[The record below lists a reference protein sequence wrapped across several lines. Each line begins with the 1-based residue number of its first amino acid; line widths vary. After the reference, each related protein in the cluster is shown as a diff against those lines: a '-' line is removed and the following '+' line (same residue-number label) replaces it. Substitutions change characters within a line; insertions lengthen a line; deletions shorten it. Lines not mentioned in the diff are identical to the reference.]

1 MKSVSNM
8 FYYNNRRLLSEGMS
22 LEQIKEGKNPEL
34 LGMFEDFKRRL
45 FHWSDGVRDQLSR
58 KIEKFF
64 VEYMNNLYN
73 SGASM
78 SNDFLLMKQNK
89 AEDAYAEYIL
99 VNVIEYHEDYVD
111 ELDLNN
117 PTNGLRGK
125 FTEFILRILSSS
137 SMKNSKLDM
146 KSQFIFINFFITKI
160 LKIPASKIYQSKNM
174 FFDNVII
181 PLLDERVANGEKLG
195 SVNPDTGIKGAN
207 FSRPSPVAPLQ
218 DKIMKVF
225 DVYGIYNGKNLLE
238 TILEEIVPEKVQ
250 KEITA
255 FAGYDTKLIDYCL
268 SQGYW
273 KEFHMPGQPNTTRL
287 FFIGNGDLENLSTEL
302 GENYQSDEET
312 ALEEWQDDYDLQT
325 QFPDFEYYLEYYMT
339 EVVHEQNQE
348 KAITKSFSY
357 YHTLRGLIYACNI
370 YPFKTSY
377 NIAKGNAKI
386 SSAEVAFF
394 KSLSNDDYLVT
405 AHNPDFEIRK
415 TTDWCTKDAIQTE
428 KYIMPGSEQ
437 KVEGFILCLND
448 ALPFDDPNGTLQI
461 GIKVDKINGKN
472 VGYFHNQNLTLNA
485 DDKVVDCP
493 DFLNQCFIKF
503 PQTFLKNLLDQG
515 KKQYENIKNL
525 KFPENLS
532 PEEKKL
538 YFEKTKQTNLSE
550 TLLRKYIRCLLS

>member
-1 MKSVSNM
+1 M

-22 LEQIKEGKNPEL
+22 LEQIKQGKNPEL
-34 LGMFEDFKRRL
+34 LAMFEDFKRRL
-45 FHWSDGVRDQLSR
+45 FHWSDGARDQLSR
-58 KIEKFF
+58 KIETFF

-73 SGASM
+73 SDAPM
-78 SNDFLLMKQNK
+78 SNDFLLMKQNQ

-137 SMKNSKLDM
+137 TMKNSNLTM
-146 KSQFIFINFFITKI
+146 KAQFIFLNFFITKI
-160 LKIPASKIYQSKNM
+160 LKIPASKTYQSKNM

-181 PLLDERVANGEKLG
+181 PLMDERVRNGEKLG
-195 SVNPDTGIKGAN
+195 SVNPETGIKGAN

-225 DVYGIYNGKNLLE
+225 DTYGSYNGKNLLE
-238 TILEEIVPEKVQ
+238 TIMEEIVPGKVQ
-250 KEITA
+250 KEIET

-273 KEFHMPGQPNTTRL
+273 KEFHVVGQPSTTRL

-302 GENYQSDEET
+302 GDNYQTDEEE
-312 ALEEWQDDYDLQT
+312 AWEDWQNDYDMQT
-325 QFPDFEYYLEYYMT
+325 QFPDFTDYLMYYMT
-339 EVVHEQNQE
+339 EVVPVKNQE
-348 KAITKSFSY
+348 KTITKSFSY

-370 YPFKTSY
+370 YPFKTPY

-394 KSLSNDDYLVT
+394 KSLNSDDYLVG
-405 AHNPDFEIRK
+405 AHDYNFKIRK
-415 TTDWCTKDAIQTE
+415 TTDWCTKDTTQAE
-428 KYIMPGSEQ
+428 KYIMPGSEE

-448 ALPFDDPNGTLQI
+448 ALEFDNPNGTLQI
-461 GIKVDKINGKN
+461 GIKTGKADGN
-472 VGYFHNQNLTLNA
+472 SLGYFHNKNLTLNA
-485 DDKVVDCP
+485 DDFPASCP
-493 DFLNQCFIKF
+493 DFLDRCFTNF
-503 PQTFLKNLLDQG
+503 PQTFLINLLNQG

-525 KFPENLS
+525 NFPKNLS
-532 PEEKKL
+532 TEEKKA
-538 YFEKTKQTNLSE
+538 YFEKMKQTNLSE
-550 TLLRKYIRCLLS
+550 NLLRKYIRCLLS